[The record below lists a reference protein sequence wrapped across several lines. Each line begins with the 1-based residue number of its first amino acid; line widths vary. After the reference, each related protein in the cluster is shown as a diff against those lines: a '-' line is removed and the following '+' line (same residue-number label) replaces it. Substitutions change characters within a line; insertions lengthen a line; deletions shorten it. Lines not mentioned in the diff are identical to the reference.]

1 MRHVWIT
8 GAGRG
13 IGAAIA
19 LAFAREGA
27 TLSLSGR
34 NLATLNLQKQILE
47 QACPGVKV
55 HVSVMDLVDA
65 ASVTAAYQAN
75 HHALGPVD
83 VLINNAGQALSQPF
97 AKTDM
102 TLWHQMLN
110 VNLTGT
116 YLCIQATLPDLRTP
130 QPQRSGTLVRL
141 VGMTLEA
148 RGVMAP
154 LGACCEVVG
163 QTGHRVEAE
172 VVGFNDKVLF
182 LMPFTE
188 PTGVGPGD
196 MVRVLSNSSL
206 VKLGPE
212 LLGRVIDGRCQPL
225 DGKPDPGCKELLSLL
240 GRPINPMERG
250 PINKILDV
258 GVKAINGVLT
268 LGRGQ
273 RLGLVAGS
281 GVGKSVL
288 LGMLTRFTKA
298 DVVVIGL
305 IGERGREVQAFIQES
320 LGEEGLAKSV
330 VVAAPANVSPVL
342 RLKATHLTHVIA
354 EYFRDQGKDVLM
366 LCDSLTRVAHAQ
378 REIGL
383 AIGEP
388 PTAKG
393 YPPSVFALLPN
404 LIERGGVGR
413 HGHGS
418 ITAIYTVLAE
428 GDDAAD
434 PIVDIA
440 RASLDGQVM
449 LSRKLADSAHYPAI
463 DLTGSISRLMQSL
476 LSNEDLKSANKLR
489 RLWSIYQQNVDLVQV
504 GAYENGSNPELD
516 EAIRLNDR
524 IVSFLRQDMHISQDY
539 ETTRQQLRELLS
551 Q

>member
-1 MRHVWIT
+1 MID
-8 GAGRG
+8 
-13 IGAAIA
+13 
-19 LAFAREGA
+19 FADVVEQ
-27 TLSLSGR
+27 SLSG
-34 NLATLNLQKQILE
+34 
-47 QACPGVKV
+47 
-55 HVSVMDLVDA
+55 
-65 ASVTAAYQAN
+65 
-75 HHALGPVD
+75 
-83 VLINNAGQALSQPF
+83 
-97 AKTDM
+97 
-102 TLWHQMLN
+102 
-110 VNLTGT
+110 
-116 YLCIQATLPDLRTP
+116 LRTP

-163 QTGHRVEAE
+163 RHGHRVEAE

-188 PTGVGPGD
+188 PAGVGPGD
-196 MVRVLSNSSL
+196 MVRVVSNSSL
-206 VKLGPE
+206 VSLGPE

-225 DGKPDPGCKELLSLL
+225 DGKPAPVCKDLLSLL

-258 GVKAINGVLT
+258 GIKAINGILT

-273 RLGLVAGS
+273 RLGLIAGS

-298 DVVVIGL
+298 DIVIIGL

-320 LGEEGLAKSV
+320 LGEEGLSKSV
-330 VVAAPANVSPVL
+330 VIAAPANVSPVL

-393 YPPSVFALLPN
+393 YPPSVFGLLPN

-463 DLTGSISRLMQSL
+463 DLTGSISRLMQTL
-476 LSNEDLKSANKLR
+476 LSSEDLKSANKLR
-489 RLWSIYQQNVDLVQV
+489 RLWSLYQQNVDLIQV

-516 EAIRLNDR
+516 EAIRLHDR
-524 IVSFLRQDMHISQDY
+524 IVNFLRQDMHICEDY
-539 ETTRQQLRELLS
+539 EVTRAQLRDLLNQS
-551 Q
+551 

>member
-1 MRHVWIT
+1 MNF
-8 GAGRG
+8 
-13 IGAAIA
+13 AADI
-19 LAFAREGA
+19 
-27 TLSLSGR
+27 
-34 NLATLNLQKQILE
+34 
-47 QACPGVKV
+47 
-55 HVSVMDLVDA
+55 DA
-65 ASVTAAYQAN
+65 
-75 HHALGPVD
+75 
-83 VLINNAGQALSQPF
+83 VLP
-97 AKTDM
+97 
-102 TLWHQMLN
+102 H
-110 VNLTGT
+110 
-116 YLCIQATLPDLRTP
+116 LRTP

-163 QTGHRVEAE
+163 RHGHRVEAE
-172 VVGFNDKVLF
+172 VVGFNDKILF

-196 MVRVLSNSSL
+196 MVRVISNSSL
-206 VKLGPE
+206 VSLGPE

-225 DGKPDPGCKELLSLL
+225 DGKPPPECKELLSLL

-258 GVKAINGVLT
+258 GVKAINGLLT

-273 RLGLVAGS
+273 RLGLIAGS

-330 VVAAPANVSPVL
+330 VIAAPANVSPVL

-393 YPPSVFALLPN
+393 YPPSVFGLLPN

-413 HGHGS
+413 HGYGS

-476 LSNEDLKSANKLR
+476 LSSEDLKSANKLR

-504 GAYENGSNPELD
+504 GAYEHGSNPELD

-524 IVSFLRQDMHISQDY
+524 IVGFLRQDMHISQDY
-539 ETTRQQLRELLS
+539 DTTRQQLRELLN
-551 Q
+551 QN

>member
-1 MRHVWIT
+1 MTDFSLEV
-8 GAGRG
+8 
-13 IGAAIA
+13 
-19 LAFAREGA
+19 EQ
-27 TLSLSGR
+27 SLSG
-34 NLATLNLQKQILE
+34 
-47 QACPGVKV
+47 
-55 HVSVMDLVDA
+55 
-65 ASVTAAYQAN
+65 
-75 HHALGPVD
+75 
-83 VLINNAGQALSQPF
+83 
-97 AKTDM
+97 
-102 TLWHQMLN
+102 
-110 VNLTGT
+110 
-116 YLCIQATLPDLRTP
+116 LRTP

-163 QTGHRVEAE
+163 RHGHRVEAE

-188 PTGVGPGD
+188 PAGVGPGD
-196 MVRVLSNSSL
+196 MVRVVSNSSL
-206 VKLGPE
+206 VSLGPE

-225 DGKPDPGCKELLSLL
+225 DGKPAPVCKDLLSLL

-258 GVKAINGVLT
+258 GVKAINGILT

-273 RLGLVAGS
+273 RLGLIAGS

-298 DVVVIGL
+298 DIVVIGL

-330 VVAAPANVSPVL
+330 VIAAPANVSPVL

-393 YPPSVFALLPN
+393 YPPSVFGLLPN

-463 DLTGSISRLMQSL
+463 DLTGSISRLMQTL
-476 LSNEDLKSANKLR
+476 LSSEDLKLSNKLR
-489 RLWSIYQQNVDLVQV
+489 RLWSLYQQNVDLIQV

-524 IVSFLRQDMHISQDY
+524 IVNFLRQDMHISQDY
-539 ETTRQQLRELLS
+539 EVTRSQLRDLLNQS
-551 Q
+551 